1 MYLVLINNWRR
12 ESSQL
17 VLIQMAVSWNN
28 NVVGIDIVIAGIGFG
43 IEIVT

>member
-1 MYLVLINNWRR
+1 MYLVIINNWRR

-17 VLIQMAVSWNN
+17 VLIQMATSWNN
-28 NVVGIDIVIAGIGFG
+28 NVVGIYFVILGIGFG